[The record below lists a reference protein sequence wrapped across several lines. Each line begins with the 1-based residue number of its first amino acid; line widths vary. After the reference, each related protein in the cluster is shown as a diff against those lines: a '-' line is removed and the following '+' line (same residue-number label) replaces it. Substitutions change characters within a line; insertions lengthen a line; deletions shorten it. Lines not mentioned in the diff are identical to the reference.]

1 VRNGGEVVTL
11 ISLFCERCGGD
22 VYERDHA
29 YKCRPTEQAMSA
41 GEVRPEAVA
50 LYDLANFLDDAGRY
64 DHAATINVNTDA
76 LAARLAT
83 VEGAL
88 QAEHDKRIE
97 HDAMCGNL
105 RTIEGVQ
112 AKLAEALAQLST
124 TQAALEAAQR
134 DAGRYRYLCSLSNAD
149 WNRFGR
155 VPDNEVDAA
164 IDAAISAGGEKGETT

>member
-1 VRNGGEVVTL
+1 MSTGKVRRYRVNTLPGRITRDCPEVVLAT
-11 ISLFCERCGGD
+11 D
-22 VYERDHA
+22 
-29 YKCRPTEQAMSA
+29 
-41 GEVRPEAVA
+41 
-50 LYDLANFLDDAGRY
+50 YDQ
-64 DHAATINVNTDA
+64 

-164 IDAAISAGGEKGETT
+164 IDAAIAAGGEKGETT

>member
-1 VRNGGEVVTL
+1 
-11 ISLFCERCGGD
+11 
-22 VYERDHA
+22 
-29 YKCRPTEQAMSA
+29 MSA

-83 VEGAL
+83 VEESAAKRYNEL
-88 QAEHDKRIE
+88 YDLWQADNHRVGD
-97 HDAMCGNL
+97 L
-105 RTIEGVQ
+105 R
-112 AKLAEALAQLST
+112 AQLST